1 MALNGTI
8 QGSFAG
14 TATSNVKPVLEWSA
28 TQNISNNTSTVTAH
42 LVFIKSNSYWYPFN
56 LSGHQVS
63 MSFDAN
69 NAKANRTFDLRNRNR
84 EVVWSRTV
92 TINHNADGSKRLNIS
107 VSGNTGT
114 NMGGYNFGGNI
125 DLNTIPRSSTMSV
138 SPTSLDFGQ
147 TVKFNISRASGS
159 FSHVINYNING
170 VAGAAVAK
178 TSSTTPTWTIPLD
191 LMKHCTTNTST
202 RITLW
207 LDTYNGNT
215 KIGYRQ
221 YAVTANVPASI
232 KPAISVFS
240 TVEKNTKISAL
251 GLAANNFLQ
260 GNSQIECTSSASSQY
275 GASIVKYAIDITGFT
290 RINSGNTVV
299 NLAGMT
305 GQVGAKT
312 AKLTVT
318 DSRGRTAESSKEITI
333 HAYEPPKIN
342 SFTAER
348 KGTNIVVTKSCTY
361 SAVGSNTISYSLTR
375 TGGATGSVGN
385 ITHTTNTYT
394 FGGYAVDKSYEI
406 TMEISDKLNTASGII
421 IVGTDKQ
428 LMHIDKDNGIGI
440 GKYRERGILDVGG
453 NVYVSEKLTVGGELE
468 VDGIAILNGGI
479 KSIRVPSGSDL
490 NDYKTCGMYYNPANV
505 EVQTMK
511 NSPAGRAFSLFV
523 ETHAGVK
530 QTWTSFVPSEPLIY
544 VRNFYNGGWGD
555 WYLVGGFYKQQE
567 IDPAPGF
574 TKYGTG
580 KGSSNTPTV
589 TRINNTV
596 ILAGAF
602 ANSNVI
608 NGNNTVRMGL
618 LPEWARPPAGTIPRS
633 KNQASGGNNHMV
645 AVGQDGY
652 ISTSRHGA
660 SGQWTNANAG
670 SYLTI
675 DIVYF
680 VE

>member
-56 LSGHQVS
+56 LNGHQVS

-84 EVVWSRTV
+84 QVVWSRTV

-114 NMGGYNFGGNI
+114 DMGGYNFGGNI

-138 SPTSLDFGQ
+138 SPASLNFGE

-159 FSHVINYNING
+159 FTHLINYNING
-170 VAGAAVAK
+170 TSGSAVAK
-178 TSSTTPTWTIPLD
+178 TNSTTPTWTIPLD
-191 LMKHCTTNTST
+191 LMKHCTTATS
-202 RITLW
+202 INVTLW
-207 LDTYNGNT
+207 LDTYNGNS
-215 KIGYRQ
+215 KIGVKQ
-221 YAVTANVPASI
+221 YSVRVNVPASVV
-232 KPAISVFS
+232 PSISLFS
-240 TVEKNTKISAL
+240 TVEKNTKISTL

-275 GASIVKYAIDITGFT
+275 GASIVKSTIDITGFSS
-290 RINSGNTVV
+290 INSGNTVV

-318 DSRGRTAESSKEITI
+318 DSRGRTAESSKAITI

-342 SFTAER
+342 SFNAER

-385 ITHTTNTYT
+385 ITHATNTYT

-406 TMEISDKLNTASGII
+406 TMEVSDKLNSASGIVV
-421 IVGTDKQ
+421 VGTDKQ
-428 LMHIDKDNGIGI
+428 LMHIDRDNGIGI

-453 NVYVSEKLTVGGELE
+453 DVYIDGKLNLS
-468 VDGIAILNGGI
+468 NGFESVYI
-479 KSIRVPSGSDL
+479 PSNSDL
-490 NDYKTCGMYYNPANV
+490 DNCTNVGFYYNPSSA
-505 EVQTMK
+505 EVATMK
-511 NSPAGRAFSLFV
+511 NCPTAESFSLIVEKHAGYKQTLSVYYDAQYRVWTRNYYNGRWGNWNISSDYYEQILNPASGAFQHYSSESAPTVYRYGRVIVISGAFKNTTNIPAGADAHLMAQLPRWAF
-523 ETHAGVK
+523 
-530 QTWTSFVPSEPLIY
+530 
-544 VRNFYNGGWGD
+544 
-555 WYLVGGFYKQQE
+555 
-567 IDPAPGF
+567 
-574 TKYGTG
+574 
-580 KGSSNTPTV
+580 
-589 TRINNTV
+589 
-596 ILAGAF
+596 
-602 ANSNVI
+602 
-608 NGNNTVRMGL
+608 
-618 LPEWARPPAGTIPRS
+618 PAGG
-633 KNQASGGNNHMV
+633 KNSPKSRNQGSGNSTFLLDVSPTGSLTMARYGN
-645 AVGQDGY
+645 
-652 ISTSRHGA
+652 
-660 SGQWTNANAG
+660 SGTWNQCGAG
-670 SYLTI
+670 SWLNV
-675 DIVYF
+675 DIAYMGEV
-680 VE
+680 